1 MYNSVVINNNDIK
14 KKYFDMAKLE
24 STFLNMFL
32 TLLIST
38 AVSSLAASYVYN
50 LTKDPIAEVDRQ
62 KQQKAIEMVMP
73 GFTELNRFAILPH
86 SGGDSLIFY
95 EGIKDGEVI
104 GVAINTYTHLGYNG
118 LIRIM
123 VGFTPDGT
131 IVSYQVLEH
140 KETPGLGSKIADNFK
155 EQFDGKN
162 PAAFSLKVRKDGG
175 DVDAITAATISSRAV
190 CDALSRAFQAYE
202 EVKQKQ
208 N

>member
-1 MYNSVVINNNDIK
+1 
-14 KKYFDMAKLE
+14 MAKLE

-131 IVSYQVLEH
+131 IVSYKVLEH